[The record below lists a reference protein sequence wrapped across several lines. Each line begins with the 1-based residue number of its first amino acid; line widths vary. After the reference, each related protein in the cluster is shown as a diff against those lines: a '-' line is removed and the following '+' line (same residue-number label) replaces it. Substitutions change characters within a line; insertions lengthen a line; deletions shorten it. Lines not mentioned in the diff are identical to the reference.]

1 MRFCVVG
8 AGAIGSAV
16 AARLAL
22 AGNEVTVVARGR
34 NLDALRSRGLAVR
47 EADGTEKVAKVRA
60 EADTR
65 AAGPHDVAILAVK
78 AHQLA
83 AVVPQV
89 APLLHADTAVVPMQ
103 NGIPFWYFHEHPGA
117 FKGRTIEAVDPGGAT
132 LRGIPAE
139 RVIGCVVY
147 LASELVAPATVSHR
161 ANGRLIIGELDGRRT
176 PRIEAL
182 SKAMS
187 QDGFAAPVTDDIR
200 SQVWIKLWGNSTFNP
215 ISALTHTTLADITRD
230 PFGRD
235 LAAQMMAEA
244 RAVGEKLGAVYDIT
258 PDERLAQAGR
268 VGPHKTSML
277 QDVEAGRALEIDALV
292 GSVVELGKLA
302 GVPTPTIATL
312 YRAAKLLDRNLAERK
327 VRLRAEAMPA
337 A

>member
-1 MRFCVVG
+1 MKFCVVG

-22 AGNEVTVVARGR
+22 AGHEVTVVARGR
-34 NLDALRSRGLAVR
+34 NLEDLRTRGLKVR
-47 EADGTEKVAKVRA
+47 NADGTEQAATVRV

-65 AAGPHDVAILAVK
+65 AAGPQDAAILAVK

-89 APLLHADTAVVPMQ
+89 APLLHSQTVVVPMQ

-117 FKGRTIEAVDPGGAT
+117 LNGRSIEAVDPGGAT

-139 RVIGCVVY
+139 RIIGCVVY

-161 ANGRLIIGELDGRRT
+161 ANGRLILGELDGRTT

-182 SKAMS
+182 SKALAEG
-187 QDGFAAPVTDDIR
+187 GFAAPISDDIR
-200 SQVWIKLWGNSTFNP
+200 SQVWIKLWGNATFNP
-215 ISALTHTTLADITRD
+215 ISALTHATLADITSD
-230 PFGRD
+230 PHGRD

-244 RAVGEKLGAVYDIT
+244 RAVGEKLGARYDIT
-258 PDERLAQAGR
+258 PEERLAQAGR
-268 VGPHKTSML
+268 VGAHKTSML

-292 GSVVELGKLA
+292 GSVVELGKMA
-302 GVPTPTIATL
+302 GVPTPTIGAL
-312 YRAAKLLDRNLAERK
+312 YRAAKLLDRNLAARRL
-327 VRLRAEAMPA
+327 RLRAEAMPA